1 MNMTIAETEKKM
13 IERLMEDFYQLSL
26 PDKMI
31 ASLCMESTTEV
42 ERWRMTL
49 DYPPNDPELPFNPS
63 TGEIFSPNEMRS
75 AINAILEKY
84 RLEV

>member
-1 MNMTIAETEKKM
+1 MNMKIAETEKKM

-31 ASLCMESTTEV
+31 ASLCMESTADV
-42 ERWRMTL
+42 EHWRLAL
-49 DYPPNDPELPFNPS
+49 DYPPNDPELPYNPS
-63 TGEIFSPNEMRS
+63 TGDIFSAHEMRC